1 MLKVRAWAS
10 GLTAS
15 AVRRADF
22 MITGAIAAGRVHSVA
37 LKADGAVYA
46 WGTNAQ
52 GQLGDGTTT
61 QRLTPVSILTGV
73 VSIAAG
79 DRHTLAAKT
88 DGTVWAWGS
97 ASSGRLGN
105 GGSSG
110 QQNAPVQAT
119 FSGAVAVAAGESH
132 SLVLKSDG
140 TVWSFGSNADGEL
153 GDGTTTDRTT
163 AVQVVGLTGI
173 SAIAA
178 GRNASYA
185 IETDSAGSG
194 IVWAWGLND
203 QGQLGD
209 GSLVSRS
216 TPTRVPGVA
225 AAVAIAASADG
236 AFAMAKTATGQLF
249 SWGHNHKGQLGVG
262 TSTESSDRGVKYS
275 CRRRRGPWPPGSNM
289 PWPSM

>member
-1 MLKVRAWAS
+1 MRAWAS

-79 DRHTLAAKT
+79 DRHTLAVKT

-119 FSGAVAVAAGESH
+119 FTGAVAVAAGESH

-153 GDGTTTDRTT
+153 GDGNDHGPYRRPFRWWASPAFLRSPPAEMRLTRSRPI
-163 AVQVVGLTGI
+163 AQV
-173 SAIAA
+173 
-178 GRNASYA
+178 R
-185 IETDSAGSG
+185 
-194 IVWAWGLND
+194 
-203 QGQLGD
+203 
-209 GSLVSRS
+209 
-216 TPTRVPGVA
+216 
-225 AAVAIAASADG
+225 
-236 AFAMAKTATGQLF
+236 
-249 SWGHNHKGQLGVG
+249 
-262 TSTESSDRGVKYS
+262 ESS
-275 CRRRRGPWPPGSNM
+275 GPGD
-289 PWPSM
+289 